1 MPNKPVSSQ
10 FKLLLVILAI
20 GIVIALLFYTQS
32 IVRQLQAKEHRYADL
47 YVKALEYIGS
57 EKASENPD
65 LTLITEEI
73 IYKIDFPIII
83 ADPDSNPSISK
94 NIPIDS
100 TLTGER
106 LQQYLVE
113 ERDRM
118 AARNPPLALMY
129 GDSTVTQYVYYD
141 ESVTVKQ
148 LRLLPYV
155 EIAVAGLFILLGYIG
170 FSYIKRSE
178 QAHIWVGMSKETAH
192 QLGTPIS
199 SLLGWLELVRMRA
212 GDADAVRGYIDEM
225 ELDVNRLNRIALRF
239 SKIGSRPELTES
251 NIIDTVEKTVTYF
264 RNRLPQTDKRVE
276 IDVPPTQPIIV
287 AYNSE
292 LFEWV
297 LENLVKNALDAIE
310 NEAGRVSFAFAESA
324 RWVTIDVHDT
334 GRGIEKQIRRDIFR
348 PGFSTKK
355 RGWGLG
361 LSLSRR
367 IVKDYHRG
375 RLTLLQ
381 SDVGRGTTFRIRLPK
396 RHIWKIFGKR
406 IH

>member
-1 MPNKPVSSQ
+1 MPSRPVSSK

-20 GIVIALLFYTQS
+20 GIVIGLLFYTQS

-100 TLTGER
+100 TLSKER
-106 LQQYLVE
+106 RTRFLLEQ
-113 ERDRM
+113 RDRM
-118 AARNPPLALMY
+118 AAKNPPLVLTY
-129 GDSTVTQYVYYD
+129 QDSIVTNYVYYD
-141 ESVTVKQ
+141 ESETVKQ

-212 GDADAVRGYIDEM
+212 GDAASVRGYIDEM
-225 ELDVNRLNRIALRF
+225 ETDVRRLNRIALRF
-239 SKIGSRPELTES
+239 SKIGSRPELTEA
-251 NIIDTVEKTVTYF
+251 NIVETVEKAVQYI
-264 RNRLPQTDKRVE
+264 RNRLPRLGRHVE
-276 IDVPPTQPIIV
+276 IDLPPTAPILV

-297 LENLVKNALDAIE
+297 LENLLKNAVDAIDTE
-310 NEAGRVSFAFAESA
+310 DGRVTFSFAESS
-324 RWVTIDVHDT
+324 RWVTIDVRDT
-334 GRGIEKQIRRDIFR
+334 GRGIEKRIRRDIFR

-367 IVKDYHRG
+367 IVRDYHRG
-375 RLTLLQ
+375 RLILLQ
-381 SDVGRGTTFRIRLPK
+381 SDPGRGTTFRIRLPK